1 MKPTRLI
8 NAAIVTEEGVLA
20 GGTITFTEGRIV
32 SIEPAS
38 NSAAPF
44 EGETIDAA
52 GGWVLPGFVDVHVH
66 GGYGGDFMDASAES
80 LDKITRFHGGNGT
93 TSIVATT
100 VTASREDISRVLASV
115 HAYRQQP
122 MPGAQVVGVHLEG
135 PFVNPKWKGAQN
147 PAYMLPPQKEWLVEW
162 TKQYPGLIRQV
173 TLAPEIEGALD
184 LIEWLSVSGIV
195 AAAGHTDATYDQIEA
210 AIERGLSQA
219 VHTYNAMTPLHHRN
233 PGTVGAVL
241 TDPRIH
247 AEVIADGHHVHPAAI
262 RLVTLVKNDH
272 NLLLITDAMA
282 AAGLGDGLY
291 DLGGLAVN
299 VKAGVAT
306 LAEGN
311 SLAGST
317 LTMIEALRFV
327 VEKVGLTVP
336 EASVMASG
344 NPARQL
350 GLFEQTG
357 SLAVGKQADVLLVSS
372 GLKLERV
379 WAKGNPVEVFAN

>member
-20 GGTITFTEGRIV
+20 GGTITFAEGRIV

-210 AIERGLSQA
+210 AVERGLSQA

-299 VKAGVAT
+299 VNAGVAT

-350 GLFEQTG
+350 RLFEQTG

>member
-1 MKPTRLI
+1 MKTTRII
-8 NAAIVTEEGVLA
+8 NASIVTEDGVVQ
-20 GGTITFTEGRIV
+20 GGTITFAEGRIG
-32 SIEPAS
+32 SIS
-38 NSAAPF
+38 TSAGGTAPF
-44 EGETIDAA
+44 DGETIDAR

-66 GGYGGDFMDASAES
+66 GGYGGDFMDASVES

-93 TSIVATT
+93 TAIVATT
-100 VTASREDISRVLASV
+100 MTASREHISTVLASV
-115 HAYRQQP
+115 HDYKQRE

-135 PFVNPKWKGAQN
+135 PFINPKWKGAQN
-147 PAYMLPPQKEWLVEW
+147 PTYMLAPQKAWLEQW
-162 TKQYPGLIRQV
+162 TAEYPGLIKQL
-173 TLAPEIEGALD
+173 TLAPEVEGALE
-184 LIEWLSVSGIV
+184 LIEWLSKNGIV

-210 AIERGLSQA
+210 AVERGLSQA

-241 TDPRIH
+241 TDERIR

-262 RLVTLVKNDH
+262 RLVTKVKTNH

-299 VKAGVAT
+299 VKGGVAT
-306 LAEGN
+306 LSEGN

-327 VEKVGLTVP
+327 VEKVGLSVP
-336 EASVMASG
+336 EASAMASG

-350 GLFEQTG
+350 GIFAQTG
-357 SLAVGKQADVLLVSS
+357 SLTAGKQADVLLVSPE
-372 GLKLERV
+372 LRLEHV
-379 WAKGNPVEVFAN
+379 WAKGKSIEVFHN

>member
-20 GGTITFTEGRIV
+20 GGTITFAEERIV

-115 HAYRQQP
+115 HAYQQQP

-147 PAYMLPPQKEWLVEW
+147 PAYMLPPQKEWLIEW

-210 AIERGLSQA
+210 AVERGLSQA

-379 WAKGNPVEVFAN
+379 WAKGNAVEVFAN